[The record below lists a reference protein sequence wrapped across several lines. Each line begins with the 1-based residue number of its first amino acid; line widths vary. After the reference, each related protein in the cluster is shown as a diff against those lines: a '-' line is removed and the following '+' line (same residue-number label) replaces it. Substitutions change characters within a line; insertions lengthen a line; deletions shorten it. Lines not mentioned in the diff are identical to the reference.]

1 MPFRV
6 KWSDSAVYDFHLLR
20 GQGRDMS
27 LARQV
32 VGSRPHDFWLQ
43 GEPYPLE
50 GFPDADI
57 RILVN
62 EGLGVVFTISVEE
75 EMVEIILIRRID

>member
-1 MPFRV
+1 
-6 KWSDSAVYDFHLLR
+6 
-20 GQGRDMS
+20 MS

-50 GFPDADI
+50 RSARKPPKVGPAKAGPAGAY
-57 RILVN
+57 LVMAPRLR
-62 EGLGVVFTISVEE
+62 GG
-75 EMVEIILIRRID
+75 D